1 MAFSFPMTTQEVLEG
16 VKAMPVSEWL
26 KIQAGIA
33 ELLAA
38 RLSEEETAEIRD
50 ALNEAEREF
59 ARGEGVNGDE
69 MRRHFGLQ

>member
-1 MAFSFPMTTQEVLEG
+1 MTTQEVLEG

-26 KIQAGIA
+26 KIQTGIA

-38 RLSEEETAEIRD
+38 RLSAEEAAEIRD
-50 ALNEAEREF
+50 ALNEAGTEF
-59 ARGEGVNGDE
+59 ARGEGVSRDE

>member
-1 MAFSFPMTTQEVLEG
+1 
-16 VKAMPVSEWL
+16 MPVSEWL

-38 RLSEEETAEIRD
+38 RLSAEETAEIRD
-50 ALNEAEREF
+50 ALNEAEAEF
-59 ARGEGVNGDE
+59 ARGEGVSGDE

>member
-1 MAFSFPMTTQEVLEG
+1 MTTEEVLEG

-38 RLSEEETAEIRD
+38 RLSAEETAEIRD
-50 ALNEAEREF
+50 ALNEAETEF
-59 ARGEGVNGDE
+59 ARGEAVSGDE

>member
-1 MAFSFPMTTQEVLEG
+1 MTTQEVLEG

-38 RLSEEETAEIRD
+38 RLSAEETAEIRS
-50 ALNEAEREF
+50 ALNEAETEL
-59 ARGEGVNGDE
+59 ARGEGVSRDE

>member
-1 MAFSFPMTTQEVLEG
+1 MTTQEVLEG

-38 RLSEEETAEIRD
+38 RLSAEETAEIRD
-50 ALNEAEREF
+50 ALNEAEAEF
-59 ARGEGVNGDE
+59 ARGEGVSGDE